1 MKLQVLQKNLASVL
15 NITSRFASTK
25 AQLPIL
31 TNLLFQAK
39 KNKLVISATNL
50 ETSVSMSLGARIKED
65 GAITIPSQTITSLVS
80 NLNPGQID
88 LESKKE
94 RLKIS
99 SDGFKS
105 TLSGINPADFP
116 TVPSAIGKDALQ
128 IQTDA
133 FLGGLSKVLFA
144 VSTDETRPVLTGVLV
159 IIKKNGVV
167 LVATDGFRLSQKKIK
182 LKRDGSNYKGKNMII
197 PKNILGE
204 LSRIKGDSEVIDF
217 SYKKDESQVVFG
229 IADAI
234 LSSRIIEGEFPDFER
249 IIPKESSIKVN
260 VDKED
265 FLQAVKLAS
274 VFAKDSA
281 NVVKVA
287 VDKDAILVSAE
298 SKLAGSQEMKVDAKV
313 EFTSAGTLPDNGEF
327 VIAFNFRFLL
337 DFLNAVESADVGI
350 EFSEPNAPALFIDS
364 KDSDFLHII
373 MPVKL
378 QE

>member
-1 MKLQVLQKNLASVL
+1 MKLQVLQKNLASAL
-15 NITSRFASTK
+15 SITSRIASTK

-50 ETSVSMSLGARIKED
+50 ETSISLGLGARIKEE
-65 GAITIPSQTITSLVS
+65 GSITIPSQTIASLVS

-94 RLKIS
+94 KLKIS
-99 SDGFKS
+99 SNGFKS

-116 TVPSAIGKDALQ
+116 AVSNTIGKNALQ
-128 IQTDA
+128 IQTDV
-133 FLGGLSKVLFA
+133 FLNGLSKVLFA
-144 VSTDETRPVLTGVLV
+144 VSTDETRPVLTGVLI
-159 IIKKNGVV
+159 IIKKDTLV

-182 LKRDGSNYKGKNMII
+182 LKGDSKSFDGKNMII
-197 PKNILGE
+197 PKNTLTE
-204 LSRIKGDSEVIDF
+204 LSRIKGDSEMISF

-234 LSSRIIEGEFPDFER
+234 LSSRIIEGEFPDYER
-249 IIPKESSIKVN
+249 IIPKKSGIKVN

-287 VDKDAILVSAE
+287 VKKDAIVVSAE

-313 EFTSAGTLPDNGEF
+313 VAGESDGKEELT
-327 VIAFNFRFLL
+327 IAFNYRFLIDL
-337 DFLNAVESADVGI
+337 INSMESADVGM
-350 EFSEPNAPALFIDS
+350 EFSESNAPALFIDS

-378 QE
+378 

>member
-1 MKLQVLQKNLASVL
+1 MKLQVLQKNLARVL
-15 NITSRFASTK
+15 SITSRFASTK

-31 TNLLFQAK
+31 TNLLFQAQ
-39 KNKLVISATNL
+39 KNKLIISATNL
-50 ETSVSMSLGARIKED
+50 ETSISLGLGARIKEE
-65 GAITIPSQTITSLVS
+65 GSITIPSQTIASLVS

-94 RLKIS
+94 KLKIS
-99 SDGFKS
+99 SNGFKS

-116 TVPSAIGKDALQ
+116 TVSNTIGKNALQ
-128 IQTDA
+128 IQTGA
-133 FLGGLSKVLFA
+133 FLNGLSKVLFA
-144 VSTDETRPVLTGVLV
+144 VSTDETRPVLTGVLI
-159 IIKKNGVV
+159 IIKKDVLV

-182 LKRDGSNYKGKNMII
+182 LKGNIKNLGGKNIII
-197 PKNILGE
+197 PKNTLAE
-204 LSRIKGDSEVIDF
+204 LLRIKGDSEVIDF

-249 IIPKESSIKVN
+249 IIPKKSSIKVN

-281 NVVKVA
+281 NVVKIA
-287 VDKDAILVSAE
+287 VKKDVIVVSAE
-298 SKLAGSQEMKVDAKV
+298 SKLAGSQEKKVDAKV
-313 EFTSAGTLPDNGEF
+313 LVGDSGGKKKLT
-327 VIAFNFRFLL
+327 IAFNYRFLI
-337 DFLNAVESADVGI
+337 DFLNSVESADVGM

-364 KDSDFLHII
+364 KDNDFLHII

-378 QE
+378 QD

>member
-1 MKLQVLQKNLASVL
+1 MKLQVLQKNLSHAL
-15 NITSRFASTK
+15 NITSRFASAK

-31 TNLLFQAK
+31 TNLLFQTK

-50 ETSVSMSLGARIKED
+50 ETSISLSLGARIKEE
-65 GAITIPSQTITSLVS
+65 GSITIPSQTIASLVS

-94 RLKIS
+94 KLKIS
-99 SDGFKS
+99 SAGFKS

-116 TVPSAIGKDALQ
+116 TVSNTIGKNALQ
-128 IQTDA
+128 IQTGA
-133 FLGGLSKVLFA
+133 FLQGLSKVLFA
-144 VSTDETRPVLTGVLV
+144 VSTDETRPVLTGVLI
-159 IIKKNGVV
+159 IIKKDILV
-167 LVATDGFRLSQKKIK
+167 LVSTDGFRLSQKKIK
-182 LKRDGSNYKGKNMII
+182 LKGNSKNYEGKTMII
-197 PKNILGE
+197 PKNTLTE
-204 LSRIKGDSEVIDF
+204 LSRIKGDSEVINF
-217 SYKKDESQVVFG
+217 SYKKDESQVIFG

-249 IIPKESSIKVN
+249 IIPKESGIKVN

-281 NVVKVA
+281 NMVKVA
-287 VDKDAILVSAE
+287 VKKDAILVSAE

-313 EFTSAGTLPDNGEF
+313 KIGESGEKEELT
-327 VIAFNFRFLL
+327 IAFNYRFLI
-337 DFLNAVESADVGI
+337 DFLNSVESADVGM
-350 EFSEPNAPALFIDS
+350 EFSGPNAPALFIDS
-364 KDSDFLHII
+364 KDDDFLHII

-378 QE
+378 QS